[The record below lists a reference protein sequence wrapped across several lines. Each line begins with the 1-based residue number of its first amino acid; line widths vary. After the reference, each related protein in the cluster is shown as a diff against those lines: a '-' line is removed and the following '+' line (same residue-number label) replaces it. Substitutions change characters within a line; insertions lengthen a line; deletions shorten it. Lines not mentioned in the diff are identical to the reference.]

1 MTLCVLDELIH
12 GIRLDRKKNK
22 EIVEG
27 YSRKLSVKTPSYRQ
41 KIKNLSGGNQQK
53 VVLGKWLATKP
64 KVLILDEPTRGIDVG
79 AKQEI
84 YQLIKEMAD
93 SGIGVI
99 LISSELPE
107 IIHMSHRVVVMR
119 EMRQV
124 GILEEQDIR
133 QETIIRNALG
143 G

>member
-1 MTLCVLDELIH
+1 M
-12 GIRLDRKKNK
+12 
-22 EIVEG
+22 
-27 YSRKLSVKTPSYRQ
+27 
-41 KIKNLSGGNQQK
+41 
-53 VVLGKWLATKP
+53 
-64 KVLILDEPTRGIDVG
+64 G